1 MSSFTLGA
9 YTTGA
14 ATDIGGGALGP
25 HGKENQDNFFVIQ
38 NVTCILDGH

>member
-25 HGKENQDNFFVIQ
+25 HGKENQDNFITKEDLSLFF
-38 NVTCILDGH
+38 